1 MGRARLAALHGVATS
16 YEPSPGRT
24 LDVPE
29 DTVVA
34 VLAALGVDASTP
46 RAVRAALDRREQ
58 EQSRALLPPTVVLR
72 AGRPPCGALAG
83 LPGGT

>member
-34 VLAALGVDASTP
+34 VLAAPAKFSPMDVFT
-46 RAVRAALDRREQ
+46 
-58 EQSRALLPPTVVLR
+58 
-72 AGRPPCGALAG
+72 
-83 LPGGT
+83 